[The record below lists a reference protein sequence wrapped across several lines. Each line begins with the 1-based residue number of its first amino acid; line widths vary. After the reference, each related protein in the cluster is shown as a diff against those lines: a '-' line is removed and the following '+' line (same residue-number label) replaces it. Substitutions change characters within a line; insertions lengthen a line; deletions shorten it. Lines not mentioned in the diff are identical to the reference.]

1 MPLTAADRMLWKRCL
16 DHEQGAWREFVDRF
30 LGLIYHVIHHTAHLR
45 GVPLRPEDVEDLAA
59 EVLSQLVARD
69 YAVLRQFRGAS
80 SLAAYL
86 AVVAR
91 RICVRKLTEKA
102 GGGREVPL
110 PDGVAAAS
118 PNGEKPAPA
127 GDSDLENLEE
137 VQQLLTKLPPR
148 DRQVVRMFY
157 IEGRTYDEISEEL
170 GMPRNSIGP
179 ILSRARQQLRQDTPS
194 S

>member
-1 MPLTAADRMLWKRCL
+1 M
-16 DHEQGAWREFVDRF
+16 
-30 LGLIYHVIHHTAHLR
+30 
-45 GVPLRPEDVEDLAA
+45 
-59 EVLSQLVARD
+59 SQLVARD

-102 GGGREVPL
+102 GGREVPL

-118 PNGEKPAPA
+118 PNGEKAAPA

>member
-1 MPLTAADRMLWKRCL
+1 VPLTAADRGLLKRCL

-30 LGLIYHVIHHTAHLR
+30 VGLIYHVIHNTAHLR
-45 GVPLRPEDVEDLAA
+45 GLPLRPEDVEDLAA
-59 EVLSQLVARD
+59 EILAQIVARD
-69 YAVLRQFRGAS
+69 YAVLRHFKGQS

-91 RICVRKLTEKA
+91 RICIHQLTERASGGRQLPLDEVAASANGDKA
-102 GGGREVPL
+102 G
-110 PDGVAAAS
+110 
-118 PNGEKPAPA
+118 PA
-127 GDSDLENLEE
+127 GGSDLENLEE
-137 VQQLLTKLPPR
+137 VQRLLNKLPPR

-179 ILSRARQQLRQDTPS
+179 ILTRAREQLRQDSPS

>member
-1 MPLTAADRMLWKRCL
+1 MPLTAADRVLLKRCL

-30 LGLIYHVIHHTAHLR
+30 VGLIYHVIHNTSHLR
-45 GVPLRPEDVEDLAA
+45 GLPLRPEDVEDLAA
-59 EVLSQLVARD
+59 EILTQIVARD
-69 YAVLRQFRGAS
+69 YAVLRHFKGQS

-91 RICVRKLTEKA
+91 RICIHHLSERS
-102 GGGREVPL
+102 GDGRQLPL
-110 PDGVAAAS
+110 PDAAAAGH
-118 PNGEKPAPA
+118 NGEKAAPA
-127 GDSDLENLEE
+127 RDSDLENLEE
-137 VQQLLTKLPPR
+137 VQRLLTKLSPR

-179 ILSRARQQLRQDTPS
+179 ILTRARQQLRQDSPS